1 MHLTGNELAV
11 ASSAV
16 TALAIVGGYLGV
28 RSANQNALKISREE
42 RSSRD
47 EREFNTLKRTLYAKT
62 LSELLALGTAQIEA
76 GVVEKGKSVPS
87 EAVRRRTE
95 LVSSATACVSELGL
109 ISGNDM
115 LVDLAGE
122 ALLAANQSSN
132 KEQQEVFGRTIS
144 KLEFVMRCDL
154 EGKALSN
161 DEDLDRLLDPAPTNK
176 SSAEETASG

>member
-1 MHLTGNELAV
+1 
-11 ASSAV
+11 
-16 TALAIVGGYLGV
+16 
-28 RSANQNALKISREE
+28 
-42 RSSRD
+42 
-47 EREFNTLKRTLYAKT
+47 
-62 LSELLALGTAQIEA
+62 
-76 GVVEKGKSVPS
+76 VEKGKSVPS

-122 ALLAANQSSN
+122 ALLAANQSRN